1 MASMGLSF
9 ESVKGAVKIIS
20 GKFGEGIWRQKLLNP
35 DFAIL
40 GAVMRKFC
48 LYGVNFLSSK
58 KQLMGT
64 MSLLGKDKDFL
75 EQYTPM
81 IDDSEDSF

>member
-1 MASMGLSF
+1 
-9 ESVKGAVKIIS
+9 
-20 GKFGEGIWRQKLLNP
+20 
-35 DFAIL
+35 
-40 GAVMRKFC
+40 MRKFC
-48 LYGVNFLSSK
+48 LYGVNFLPSK

-64 MSLLGKDKDFL
+64 MCLLGKDKDFL